1 MFHIRGVINKIN
13 RLHKRSLSVV
23 CNENISSFEDLLKRD
38 ISFNI
43 HQRNI
48 QSLPTEL
55 LKVKGNLSNNI
66 MCNLSCNES
75 IISLTIEFIVS
86 TERFSNS
93 LV

>member
-38 ISFNI
+38 MSF
-43 HQRNI
+43 NI

-86 TERFSNS
+86 AERFSNS